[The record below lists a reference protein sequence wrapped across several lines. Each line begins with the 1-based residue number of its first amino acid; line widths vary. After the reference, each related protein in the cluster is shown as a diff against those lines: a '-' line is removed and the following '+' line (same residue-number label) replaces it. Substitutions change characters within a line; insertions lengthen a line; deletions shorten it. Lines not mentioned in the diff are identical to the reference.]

1 MGLIDKGMVEKIV
14 EEINYG
20 IDWLVKEIE
29 KRDEMIAELEKKLEA
44 KLGL

>member
-1 MGLIDKGMVEKIV
+1 MGEVIS
-14 EEINYG
+14 YG
-20 IDWLVKEIE
+20 IDLLVKEIE